1 MKLYWEIFYFEK
13 DYTSDCVFKKNKR
26 FIPFQKIDT
35 ISNLIDVSEIQL
47 VLKKE
52 LPNGSLDFCLS
63 VNAYAENGTKKGI
76 DRIKKYKEMIEKY
89 KLYDDKNW
97 LEHLNAFNR
106 DNPELACYIQ
116 DSVDEDDFD
125 FELLLEQIGCTSTKE
140 FATVL
145 RNIDYLDPVN
155 DQYLVYD
162 TQEGRKNF
170 MIYTTSSLISAIN
183 IKQILD
189 YLIEKEESEG

>member
-1 MKLYWEIFYFEK
+1 M
-13 DYTSDCVFKKNKR
+13 
-26 FIPFQKIDT
+26 
-35 ISNLIDVSEIQL
+35 
-47 VLKKE
+47 KKE
-52 LPNGSLDFCLS
+52 PPKNFLALYLS
-63 VNAYAENGTKKGI
+63 ISVYAENGIKEAI
-76 DRIKKYKEMIEKY
+76 DRIKKYKEVIEKY

-162 TQEGRKNF
+162 PQEGRKNF
-170 MIYTTSSLISAIN
+170 MIYTTNSLVSAID
-183 IKQILD
+183 IKRILD
-189 YLIEKEESEG
+189 YLVEKEESED